1 MIRCC
6 LLACW
11 CATPNRA
18 QRPHGLSTQCQCT
31 GQVVQPVCLLLLV
44 RRPLSMTAGEEQAEA
59 AAAAPAPPGR
69 GLQRTTTMLAYRKVC
84 SRFLCQCGCW
94 RFAWGAACLTA
105 GMKRGQ
111 QRTATM
117 LAYCNACPAF
127 ACACSMQC
135 AAQGWERVIGAEW
148 ACVHVSHCA
157 TALLTPVLRCRCRW
171 PRASSRRQRRRRQ
184 QVGSC

>member
-1 MIRCC
+1 MGRKAMT
-6 LLACW
+6 LHWARG
-11 CATPNRA
+11 AT
-18 QRPHGLSTQCQCT
+18 G
-31 GQVVQPVCLLLLV
+31 LLV

-84 SRFLCQCGCW
+84 FSFPFVRGGCW
-94 RFAWGAACLTA
+94 RFAWGVACLTA

-127 ACACSMQC
+127 ACACSLQC
-135 AAQGWERVIGAEW
+135 AAQGWECVIGAEW

-157 TALLTPVLRCRCRW
+157 TALPTPVLRCRCRW